1 VPGFCDLFSS
11 LETLSF
17 AGVVIFANQPIP
29 ALDAR
34 FELFVAQNSNNHAG
48 SRASLVPK

>member
-1 VPGFCDLFSS
+1 MFACLRPGFYDLLSS

-34 FELFVAQNSNNHAG
+34 FEL
-48 SRASLVPK
+48 LVVK